1 MSVLQDLDSQ
11 TIQGGHVDEPALVV
25 LVVHLLHSVWVAL
38 NTAEC
43 VAGHWL
49 TGLVGT
55 MVSMGT
61 MDTNNKVLMVS
72 MWMVC
77 L

>member
-11 TIQGGHVDEPALVV
+11 LIQEGHVDELTLVII
-25 LVVHLLHSVWVAL
+25 VVHLLHSVWVAL

-49 TGLVGT
+49 IGLVIAW
-55 MVSMGT
+55 VSMGT
-61 MDTNNKVLMVS
+61 IVRVMILIVS

>member
-1 MSVLQDLDSQ
+1 MSVLQDLASQ
-11 TIQGGHVDEPALVV
+11 VIQEGHVDELTLAIT
-25 LVVHLLHSVWVAL
+25 VVHLLHSVWVAL

-49 TGLVGT
+49 TGLVIT
-55 MVSMGT
+55 W
-61 MDTNNKVLMVS
+61 VLMATILPGMVLRVS
-72 MWMVC
+72 MWMVS

>member
-1 MSVLQDLDSQ
+1 MSVLQDLASQ
-11 TIQGGHVDEPALVV
+11 AIQRGHVDERTLKVV
-25 LVVHLLHSVWVAL
+25 LVHLLHSVWVAL

-43 VAGHWL
+43 VAGHGL
-49 TGLVGT
+49 TGGVIT
-55 MVSMGT
+55 MLSL
-61 MDTNNKVLMVS
+61 DTVVTGEVLIIA

>member
-1 MSVLQDLDSQ
+1 MSVLQGLTSQ
-11 TIQGGHVDEPALVV
+11 HIQGGHVDELTLVL

-49 TGLVGT
+49 TSGV
-55 MVSMGT
+55 VKSVFMGT
-61 MDTNNKVLMVS
+61 MQVGEVLMVV

>member
-1 MSVLQDLDSQ
+1 MTVLQDLDSQ
-11 TIQGGHVDEPALVV
+11 HTQGGHVDELTLVN
-25 LVVHLLHSVWVAL
+25 LIVHPLHSVWVAL
-38 NTAEC
+38 STVEC

-49 TGLVGT
+49 ISGDETMLLV
-55 MVSMGT
+55 
-61 MDTNNKVLMVS
+61 DTIKEGKVLIVS

>member
-1 MSVLQDLDSQ
+1 MPVLWDLASQ
-11 TIQGGHVDEPALVV
+11 HIQEGHVDELTPIII
-25 LVVHLLHSVWVAL
+25 VVHLLHSVWVAL

-49 TGLVGT
+49 TGLVSTMLLWGT
-55 MVSMGT
+55 LILGMVLIVNT
-61 MDTNNKVLMVS
+61 
-72 MWMVC
+72 WMVC

>member
-1 MSVLQDLDSQ
+1 MSVLQGLDSHL
-11 TIQGGHVDEPALVV
+11 IQRGHVEELTLVV
-25 LVVHLLHSVWVAL
+25 MVVGPLHSVWVPL
-38 NTAEC
+38 STAEC

-49 TGLVGT
+49 ISGDKTVLFL
-55 MVSMGT
+55 
-61 MDTNNKVLMVS
+61 DTIGEGKALIIS